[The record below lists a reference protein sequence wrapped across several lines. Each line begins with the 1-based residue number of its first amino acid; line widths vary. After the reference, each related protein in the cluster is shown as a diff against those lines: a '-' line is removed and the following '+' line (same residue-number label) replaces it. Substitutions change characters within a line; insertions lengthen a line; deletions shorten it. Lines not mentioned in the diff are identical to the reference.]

1 MSAREIIEQIRVLP
15 ADQQREV
22 ARFIGE
28 LVNETRAQEAIRPGF
43 REAAEEMFDQYDGLF
58 RELAK

>member
-1 MSAREIIEQIRVLP
+1 MSAVEIIEQIKTLP

-22 ARFIGE
+22 AQVVSQSIKE
-28 LVNETRAQEAIRPGF
+28 PAPNTPIRPGF
-43 REAAEEMFDQYDGLF
+43 REAAEEMFDRYDGLF

>member
-1 MSAREIIEQIRVLP
+1 MSATDIIEQIKTLP

-22 ARFIGE
+22 AQFVGQ
-28 LVNETRAQEAIRPGF
+28 LVQASDDRSAVRPGF
-43 REAAEEMFDQYDGLF
+43 PEAAEEMFDRYDNLF